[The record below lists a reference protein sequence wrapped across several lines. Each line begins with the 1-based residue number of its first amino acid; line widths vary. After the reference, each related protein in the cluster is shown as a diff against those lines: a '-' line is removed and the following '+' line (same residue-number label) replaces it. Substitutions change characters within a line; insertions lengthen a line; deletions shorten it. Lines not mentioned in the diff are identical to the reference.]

1 MRIGVTLRILG
12 TLLVFFSATLVPP
25 SIVSIIYQD
34 GLLITFGQAGI
45 TIFIVGAVLMTIFKQ
60 FANELRTKDGFL
72 VTALCYFALGAF
84 SALPL
89 VLNPALDMSWVDAWF
104 ESFSGLT
111 TTGATVMTGLD
122 QLPPSILYYR
132 QQLQWLGGMGIIVL
146 AVAILPMLG
155 VGGMQL
161 YRTEAPGPVKDS
173 KLTLESN
180 RPPSPSGRFTSS

>member
-111 TTGATVMTGLD
+111 TTGATVMTGLISYR
-122 QLPPSILYYR
+122 LPSCITDNNYNG
-132 QQLQWLGGMGIIVL
+132 LGAWASL
-146 AVAILPMLG
+146 CL
-155 VGGMQL
+155 
-161 YRTEAPGPVKDS
+161 RS
-173 KLTLESN
+173 
-180 RPPSPSGRFTSS
+180 RFCPCWA

>member
-89 VLNPALDMSWVDAWF
+89 VLNPALNMSWVDAWF
-104 ESFSGLT
+104 ESVFRVNHDGCDRHDWT
-111 TTGATVMTGLD
+111 
-122 QLPPSILYYR
+122 
-132 QQLQWLGGMGIIVL
+132 
-146 AVAILPMLG
+146 
-155 VGGMQL
+155 
-161 YRTEAPGPVKDS
+161 
-173 KLTLESN
+173 
-180 RPPSPSGRFTSS
+180 